1 MAQQTRKWNPGDAAN
16 AFVRVILSDAWTML
30 GGVNEDEWQ
39 KTLAWFRARCPEAA
53 RVVHH
58 AQALA
63 RVPSPR
69 RHTAC
74 LLLHALRNGYLRYG
88 EGPC

>member
-1 MAQQTRKWNPGDAAN
+1 MAQQTRNWNSGDAAN
-16 AFVRVILSDAWTML
+16 AFVRVI
-30 GGVNEDEWQ
+30 
-39 KTLAWFRARCPEAA
+39 
-53 RVVHH
+53 HH

-63 RVPSPR
+63 GVPSPR

-74 LLLHALRNGYLRYG
+74 LLLHALRNGYRRYG